1 MEHYKSVNSSRQSD
15 ETNCCSVVALAI
27 AGGIDYDEAYRA
39 LENHGRKQGE
49 GAQFYTTIVSAFNQ
63 CGISLANCNVEAISD
78 IRTVT
83 SLKGKLAA
91 DQVYVI
97 LTGNH
102 ILTARDGVVQDWSG
116 SRRLRITNVYVA
128 TQWRTELEAKKA
140 NVIPTGRIQRKQA
153 EIKRPKAGTKT
164 AAVWQAC
171 DAFDRSEGWPPESV
185 DDIWALCRE
194 LGCLNESTMRVQ
206 LTKWKKFRN
215 YAK

>member
-1 MEHYKSVNSSRQSD
+1 MDYYKSVTSSRQSD
-15 ETNCCSVVALAI
+15 ETNCCSVIALAI

-39 LENHGRKQGE
+39 MENHGRKQGE
-49 GAQFYTTIVSAFNQ
+49 GAQFYSTIVNAFNE
-63 CGISLANCNVEAISD
+63 CSISLVQATGAIRD

-83 SLKGKLAA
+83 SLKGKL
-91 DQVYVI
+91 DPEQVYVI

-102 ILTARDGVVQDWSG
+102 IITARDGVVQDWSG

-140 NVIPTGRIQRKQA
+140 NVIPNGRIQRKQA

-171 DAFDRSEGWPPESV
+171 DKFDRSSRRPPEKV

-194 LGCLNESTMRVQ
+194 LGCLNVSTMRVQ